1 MTMEPSKV
9 YPCFPLLVQVART
22 RNDMGEV
29 GMSVYETIK
38 NRGSIRRYKAKPIP
52 DADLETVLDSARLAQ
67 SAANRQ
73 PWQFIVV
80 GDEANKRTLVSVAG
94 HQRFVGEAAAV
105 VVCIADPDA
114 GAGVGPFK
122 GFLVDLAI
130 AIENMVL
137 TAWELGIGSCWIGAY
152 NEDGLKQL
160 LGIPDNLRVV
170 SLLTLGYP
178 DEQPR
183 PKRRKALQEIVHRE
197 RYGG

>member
-1 MTMEPSKV
+1 
-9 YPCFPLLVQVART
+9 
-22 RNDMGEV
+22 
-29 GMSVYETIK
+29 MSVYETIK
-38 NRGSIRRYKAKPIP
+38 NRGSIRRYKARPIP
-52 DADLETVLDSARLAQ
+52 EVELETILDSARLAQ

-80 GDEANKRTLVSVAG
+80 SDDANKKTLVSVAG

-105 VVCIADPDA
+105 VVCTADP
-114 GAGVGPFK
+114 GASASVGPFE

-130 AIENMVL
+130 ATENMVL
-137 TAWELGIGSCWIGAY
+137 TAWELGIGSCWIGAF
-152 NEDGLKQL
+152 NEAGVKQL

-183 PKRRKALQEIVHRE
+183 PKRRKALQDIVHRE

>member
-1 MTMEPSKV
+1 
-9 YPCFPLLVQVART
+9 
-22 RNDMGEV
+22 
-29 GMSVYETIK
+29 MSVYETIRG
-38 NRGSIRRYKAKPIP
+38 RGSIRRYKPDPIP
-52 DADLETVLDSARLAQ
+52 EKELETILDAARLAQ

-80 GDEANKRTLVSVAG
+80 SEPSRKSALVSVAG
-94 HQRFVGEAAAV
+94 HQRFVEEAAAV
-105 VVCIADPDA
+105 IVCLADP
-114 GAGVGPFK
+114 GASAAVGPFS
-122 GFLVDLAI
+122 GFLIDSAI

-152 NEDGLKQL
+152 NEAGVKQL

-178 DEQPR
+178 AVGPG
-183 PKRRKALQEIVHRE
+183 PKRRKALKDIVHRE